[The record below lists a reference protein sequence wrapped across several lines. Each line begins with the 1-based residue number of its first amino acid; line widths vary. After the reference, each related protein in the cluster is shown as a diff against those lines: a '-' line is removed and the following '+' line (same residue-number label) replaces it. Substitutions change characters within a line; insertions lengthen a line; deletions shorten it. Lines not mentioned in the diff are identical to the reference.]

1 MTPLFDAILKYV
13 PEAPN
18 FPDKDFR
25 MQIVNL

>member
-18 FPDKDFR
+18 SPDKDFR
-25 MQIVNL
+25 MQVVNL